1 MAAKRNT
8 LWFGYLEAGEKGT
21 PVVRDTSMDTGSSAT
36 IYLFNQK
43 KGRILEYRRDIV
55 EPKLRELTEDET
67 ELVGELKKDFEKA
80 RAGFTPR
87 AMLRPAPPPRKPRPE
102 PEPEPELPDFDDDD
116 LPLTDDDDQEELEDD
131 ADDDD

>member
-21 PVVRDTSMDTGSSAT
+21 PVVRDTSMDTGTSAT
-36 IYLFNQK
+36 IYLFNQR

-55 EPKLRELTEDET
+55 EPKLRELTEEET
-67 ELVGELKKDFEKA
+67 ELVGELRKDFEKV
-80 RAGFTPR
+80 RTGFTPR

-102 PEPEPELPDFDDDD
+102 PEPELPDFDDDDD
-116 LPLTDDDDQEELEDD
+116 LPLTDDDDQVEP
-131 ADDDD
+131 ADDDDDD